1 MENNFILNNFNS
13 NIEIRLGIKPKY
25 YAYFLLI
32 ITSFLLFLPFL
43 FQYNTTFENVLLT
56 FIYLILI
63 IFLPIKYAIWNV
75 LGKETLII
83 NKKSISHQYNF
94 GFISNNLKTFPFTDL
109 QINFEDILINE
120 EKNFGKIYFYEN
132 DEKTELPKLLH
143 NTSIYISEENYH
155 KILVEID
162 HIFRYSTFSEN

>member
-1 MENNFILNNFNS
+1 MESNFKLKNFND
-13 NIEIRLGIKPKY
+13 NILIEIGVKPKF
-25 YAYFLLI
+25 YAYILLLLTLLLLI
-32 ITSFLLFLPFL
+32 LPFI
-43 FQYNTTFENVLLT
+43 FNNNTTFENVLLT
-56 FIYLILI
+56 FIYLILVI
-63 IFLPIKYAIWNV
+63 SFPIKYAIWNI

-109 QINFEDILINE
+109 QINFEDILIDE
-120 EKNFGKIYFYEN
+120 KKNFGKIYFYEI
-132 DEKTELPKLLH
+132 DEKTDLPKLLH